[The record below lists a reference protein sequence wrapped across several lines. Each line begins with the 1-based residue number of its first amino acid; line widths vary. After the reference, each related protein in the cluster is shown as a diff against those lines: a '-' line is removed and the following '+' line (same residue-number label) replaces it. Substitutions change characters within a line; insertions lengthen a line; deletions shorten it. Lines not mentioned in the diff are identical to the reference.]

1 MYNYRATVLRVVD
14 GDTVDLLI
22 DLGFNISIKVRGRL
36 AYVNTPERGH
46 DDLNLATETCASLLQ
61 ENIDSDGYV
70 SVKTTK
76 TGKYGR
82 WIVDIQGVMGNFGA
96 NVMTQRDWS
105 ETQWEDK
112 IYKKCKGESNG

>member
-1 MYNYRATVLRVVD
+1 MYNYKAKVVKVVD

-22 DLGFNISIKVRGRL
+22 DLGFNISTKIRGRL

-46 DDLNLATETCASLLQ
+46 NDWHLATETCTSLLR
-61 ENIDSDGYV
+61 ENTDSDGYV

-82 WIVDIQGVMGNFGA
+82 WIVDIQGVNKTLA
-96 NVMTQRDWS
+96 
-105 ETQWEDK
+105 ETWP
-112 IYKKCKGESNG
+112 YRKGK

>member
-36 AYVNTPERGH
+36 AYVNTPERDH
-46 DDLNLATETCASLLQ
+46 DDWNLATETCASLLQ
-61 ENIDSDGYV
+61 ENTDPDGYV

-82 WIVDIQGVMGNFGA
+82 WIVDIQGVNKA
-96 NVMTQRDWS
+96 LA
-105 ETQWEDK
+105 ETWPYD
-112 IYKKCKGESNG
+112 N

>member
-1 MYNYRATVLRVVD
+1 MYEYFAKVVKVVD

-36 AYVNTPERGH
+36 AYVDTPERGH
-46 DDLNLATETCASLLQ
+46 KDWHYATHTCESLLQ
-61 ENIDSDGYV
+61 ENTDSDGYV

-82 WIVDIQGVMGNFGA
+82 WIVDIQGVNKA
-96 NVMTQRDWS
+96 LA
-105 ETQWEDK
+105 ETWPYE
-112 IYKKCKGESNG
+112 KGK